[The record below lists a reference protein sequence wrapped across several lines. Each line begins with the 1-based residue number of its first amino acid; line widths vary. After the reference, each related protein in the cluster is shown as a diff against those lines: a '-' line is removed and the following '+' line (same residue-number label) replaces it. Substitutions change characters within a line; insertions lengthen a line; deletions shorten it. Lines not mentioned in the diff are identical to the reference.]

1 MAINMAD
8 INEKVRLVFK
18 TADLLRGPY
27 TPDKYG
33 NVIIPM
39 AIIRRFD
46 CILEE
51 KHEEIQRVL
60 EALKGKDEEVIEKAV
75 YRATGIPFY
84 NKSGFTLARVVS
96 EPQNI
101 DLNFNAYVNGF
112 SKNVLD
118 ILQNLEFKKE
128 VNNMVKNDLL
138 FQVVKGFMDVDFH
151 SDTID
156 EMSMGYIFEE
166 IIRKF
171 KENAEAGDHYTPRE
185 VIELCVELLLAE
197 NAEEV
202 EKTGKI
208 IRIYDGCCGTGGM
221 LTIARRKLIERL
233 GERVKG
239 NIQLCGQ
246 DVNPESYS
254 ICKAEALML
263 GLDPNNIVL
272 GNTLTKDGFNG
283 KKFDLLITNP
293 PFGIDWKTSKREVE
307 GEFDSGGGRFKG
319 GLPRTS
325 DGQLLFLQNMISKL
339 DENGRL
345 AIIMNGSPLFTG
357 GANSGESN
365 IRKWIIRHDLLEAII
380 ALPDSMFYNT
390 GINTY
395 VWVLSARK
403 SAKRQGRVQL
413 IDARECY
420 GKMKKSLGNKRKE
433 LRSDENGGENDIAHM
448 VELYKKF
455 EPGEFSKTFDN
466 SDFGYYSVTVE
477 RPLRLRFEV
486 TDAKAAEFRDSTA
499 YNGMNQNEKAAL
511 DARSTELYGKTFM
524 AYDIFFKALNMKLK
538 NAVVKQ
544 VVKTFGVRDQEA
556 EPVKSSNG
564 GYEPDAEL
572 RDNETV
578 PLKED
583 VCEYFESEVR
593 PHVPDAWYVEPKEE
607 NIGFE
612 IPFTRHFYKYVPP
625 RPSVEIKQEILALE
639 AEIQEKLKAVL
650 GG

>member
-18 TADLLRGPY
+18 IADLLRGPY

-51 KHEEIQRVL
+51 KHKEIQRVL
-60 EALKGKDEEVIEKAV
+60 NVLKGKDEEVIEKAV

-101 DLNFNAYVNGF
+101 DLNFNAYINGF

-128 VNNMVKNDLL
+128 VGNMVKNDLL
-138 FQVVKGFMDVDFH
+138 FQVAKGFLDVDFH

-197 NAEEV
+197 NADEV
-202 EKTGKI
+202 AKPGKI

-233 GERVKG
+233 GDRVKG

-272 GNTLTKDGFNG
+272 GNTLTRDGFAG
-283 KKFDLLITNP
+283 KKFDLLLTNP
-293 PFGIDWKTSKREVE
+293 PFGIDWKTSKSEVE
-307 GEFDSGGGRFKG
+307 REYSSGGGRFQG

-365 IRKWIIRHDLLEAII
+365 IRKWIIRNDLLEAIV

-403 SAKRQGRVQL
+403 SAKRQGRIQL

-433 LRSDENGGENDIAHM
+433 LRTGENGGENDIAHV

-455 EPGEFSKTFDN
+455 EPGELAKIFAND
-466 SDFGYYSVTVE
+466 DFGYYSVTIE
-477 RPLRLRFEV
+477 RPLRLRFEI
-486 TDAKAAEFRDSTA
+486 TDEKIAEFGETA
-499 YNGMNQNEKAAL
+499 AYKSMAQDDKAAL
-511 DARSTELYGKTFM
+511 DARFTELGGKTIM
-524 AYDIFFKALNMKLK
+524 AYEPFFDALNMKLK
-538 NAVVKQ
+538 NTVVKQ
-544 VVKTFGVRDQEA
+544 LIKTFGIRDEAA

-564 GYEPDAEL
+564 GNEPDTEL
-572 RDNETV
+572 RDSENV

-583 VCEYFESEVR
+583 VREYFEREVK
-593 PHVPDAWYVEPKEE
+593 PHVPDAWYVEPKEG

-612 IPFTRHFYKYVPP
+612 IPFTRLFYKYVPP
-625 RPSVEIKQEILALE
+625 RPSEEIKQEILALE
-639 AEIQEKLKAVL
+639 AEIQDKLKAVL

>member
-1 MAINMAD
+1 MATNMAD

-18 TADLLRGPY
+18 IADLLRGPY

-33 NVIIPM
+33 NIIIPM

-51 KHEEIQRVL
+51 KHAEIQRVL
-60 EALKGKDEEVIEKAV
+60 EAFKGKDEEVIEKAV
-75 YRATGIPFY
+75 YRATNIPFY
-84 NKSGFTLARVVS
+84 SKSGFTLAKVVS
-96 EPQNI
+96 EPQNVDI
-101 DLNFNAYVNGF
+101 NFDAYINGF

-128 VNNMVKNDLL
+128 VNNMNKNNLL
-138 FQVVKGFMDVDFH
+138 FQVLKGFLDVDFH

-166 IIRKF
+166 IIRRF

-202 EKTGKI
+202 EKPGKI

-272 GNTLTKDGFNG
+272 GNALTGDGFAG
-283 KKFDLLITNP
+283 KKFDLLLTNP
-293 PFGIDWKTSKREVE
+293 PFGIDWKTSKSEVE
-307 GEFDSGGGRFKG
+307 REYSSGGGRFPG

-365 IRKWIIRHDLLEAII
+365 IRKWIIRNDLLEAII

-403 SAKRQGRVQL
+403 SARRQGKIQL

-433 LRSDENGGENDIAHM
+433 LRTGENGGENDIAF
-448 VELYKKF
+448 VTGLYEKLEQGELA
-455 EPGEFSKTFDN
+455 KTFAND
-466 SDFGYYSVTVE
+466 DFGYYSVTIE
-477 RPLRLRFEV
+477 RPLRLRFEI
-486 TDAKAAEFRDSTA
+486 TEEKITEFRDSKA
-499 YNGMNQNEKAAL
+499 FNGLAEDEKAAL
-511 DARSTELYGKTFM
+511 DARFAQLSGQSFTV
-524 AYDIFFKALNMKLK
+524 YDEFLKSFDPKLK
-538 NAVVKQ
+538 NATVKQ
-544 VVKTFGVRDQEA
+544 LVKIFGVRDEAA
-556 EPVKSSNG
+556 EPVKASDG
-564 GYEPDAEL
+564 GYEPDPEL
-572 RDNETV
+572 RDSETI

-583 VCEYFESEVR
+583 IRAYFEREVK

-612 IPFTRHFYKYVPP
+612 IPFTRYFYKYVPP
-625 RPSVEIKQEILALE
+625 RPAEEIRQEILALE
-639 AEIQEKLKAVL
+639 AEIQDKLKAVL
-650 GG
+650 G

>member
-1 MAINMAD
+1 MAD

-18 TADLLRGPY
+18 IADLLRGPY

-84 NKSGFTLARVVS
+84 NKSSFTLARVVS
-96 EPQNI
+96 EPQSI
-101 DLNFNAYVNGF
+101 DLNFNAYIKGF

-118 ILQNLEFKKE
+118 ILQNLEFQKE

-185 VIELCVELLLAE
+185 VIELCVELLLVE

-202 EKTGKI
+202 AKPGKI

-283 KKFDLLITNP
+283 KKFDLLLTNP
-293 PFGIDWKTSKREVE
+293 PFGIDWKTSKSEVE
-307 GEFDSGGGRFKG
+307 CEFASGGGRFKG

-365 IRKWIIRHDLLEAII
+365 IRKWIIRSDLLEAII

-433 LRSDENGGENDIAHM
+433 LRAGESRGENDIAHV
-448 VELYKKF
+448 VELYKRL
-455 EPGEFSKTFDN
+455 EPGELSKIFDN

-486 TDAKAAEFRDSTA
+486 TDEKIAEFRESTA
-499 YNGMNQNEKAAL
+499 YKGMNQNEKAVN
-511 DARSTELYGKTFM
+511 DARFAEMYGKSFM
-524 AYDIFFKALNMKLK
+524 AYDSFFQALNIKLK
-538 NAVVKQ
+538 NAAVKQ

-556 EPVKSSNG
+556 ESVKSANG
-564 GYEPDAEL
+564 GYEPDTEL
-572 RDNETV
+572 RDSETV
-578 PLKED
+578 PLKDD
-583 VCEYFESEVR
+583 VREYFEREVR
-593 PHVPDAWYVEPKEE
+593 PHVPDAWYIEPKEE
-607 NIGFE
+607 NIGFD

-625 RPSVEIKQEILALE
+625 RPSEELKQEILALE
-639 AEIQEKLKAVL
+639 VQIQEKLKAVL